1 VGTYLVISI
10 VVFALASWE
19 SWRDG
24 ARWHAAVLAALAVYG
39 LVCAFSYLA

>member
-1 VGTYLVISI
+1 MFVYLVIST

-24 ARWHAAVLAALAVYG
+24 SGWQAAVFAALSIYG
-39 LVCAFSYLA
+39 AVCAFLR